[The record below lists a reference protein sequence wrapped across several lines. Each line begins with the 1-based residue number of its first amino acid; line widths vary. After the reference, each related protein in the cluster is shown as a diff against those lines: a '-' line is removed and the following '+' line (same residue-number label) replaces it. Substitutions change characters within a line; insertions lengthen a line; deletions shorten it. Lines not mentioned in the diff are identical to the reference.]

1 MSEATENNNV
11 YDFTAY
17 RMQKL
22 ADDLNARGQTDYADA
37 MLEALQSYLEGDC
50 EVRFIEG
57 ETYIVPKEDIVEATE
72 KKNV

>member
-1 MSEATENNNV
+1 
-11 YDFTAY
+11 
-17 RMQKL
+17 
-22 ADDLNARGQTDYADA
+22 
-37 MLEALQSYLEGDC
+37 MLEALQSYLEGDV